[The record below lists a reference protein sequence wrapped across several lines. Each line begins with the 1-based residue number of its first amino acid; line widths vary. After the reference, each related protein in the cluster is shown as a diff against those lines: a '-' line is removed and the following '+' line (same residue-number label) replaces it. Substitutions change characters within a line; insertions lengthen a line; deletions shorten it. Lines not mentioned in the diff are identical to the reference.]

1 MKLKGVFK
9 MKKRKKDITKQI
21 ASLMDKH
28 IEPVIQK
35 HIYNSKNPD
44 DFFVKYIHVYANLNC
59 MTLGKLKERLNKK
72 SFKNLA
78 NDNIKRVLEL
88 SNE

>member
-1 MKLKGVFK
+1 
-9 MKKRKKDITKQI
+9 MKKRKKDITDKI

-35 HIYNSKNPD
+35 HIYNSKNEK
-44 DFFVKYIHVYANLNC
+44 DFFVNYLHVYGNINC
-59 MTLGKLKERLNKK
+59 MALAKLKQQLNKK
-72 SFKNLA
+72 ALKNFA

-88 SNE
+88 S

>member
-1 MKLKGVFK
+1 MS
-9 MKKRKKDITKQI
+9 KRKKDITDKI

-35 HIYNSKNPD
+35 HIYNSKNPE
-44 DFFVKYIHVYANLNC
+44 DFFVKYLHVYANLNC
-59 MTLGKLKERLNKK
+59 MALAKLRERLNKK
-72 SFKNLA
+72 AFKNFA

-88 SNE
+88 S

>member
-1 MKLKGVFK
+1 
-9 MKKRKKDITKQI
+9 MKKRKKDITDKI

-35 HIYNSKNPD
+35 HIYNSKNEK
-44 DFFVKYIHVYANLNC
+44 DFFVNYLHVYGNINC
-59 MTLGKLKERLNKK
+59 MDLAKLKQQLNKK
-72 SFKNLA
+72 ALKNFA

-88 SNE
+88 S